1 MGKLESKMPES
12 ESPEEHNAAAGFQT
26 FHQDAD
32 QKASMLSKMEART
45 EERDRKRAEQD
56 EHRDP
61 NEDAFK
67 IHSQFKA
74 AVTELQQ
81 SLTAAGEAKKAGAEV
96 AELETMLSEV
106 QSSFSTLSSDTAEKS
121 LHLPAYDQ
129 RQMQISLKELQQAM
143 SDTRL
148 VCMPPT
154 KFSFKSKR
162 KAKKNKEAKPEAAV
176 VAAAPAEASV
186 QLDLPEQPSIRDKVG
201 EQIYMVNEG
210 KQDLNIANC
219 RDCVI
224 TIRVVVG
231 AMYISNVVNC
241 SLWIGPVGA
250 GMLVE
255 KAEQCKFFVSAHQLR
270 IHNALQTDFYC
281 LTNSPPIIEHCKELR
296 FAPNAMAYDGL
307 DADLETT
314 GISRSASAD
323 NWNDVKDFDWL
334 RQQHSPNWSAIPD
347 EEREEAVAAKEC

>member
-1 MGKLESKMPES
+1 MPES
-12 ESPEEHNAAAGFQT
+12 SEQHNAAAGFKL
-26 FHQDAD
+26 DAS

-67 IHSQFKA
+67 IHAQFKA
-74 AVTELQQ
+74 SVTGLQQ
-81 SLTAAGEAKKAGAEV
+81 MLSAAGQAKKAGAEV
-96 AELETMLSEV
+96 EELETMLSEV
-106 QSSFSTLSSDTAEKS
+106 QTSFTTLSTDTAEKS

-129 RQMQISLKELQQAM
+129 RQMQIALKELQQTM

-162 KAKKNKEAKPEAAV
+162 KAKKNKEAKPEAAGPS
-176 VAAAPAEASV
+176 AAAPAEAPI

-219 RDCVI
+219 RDCTI
-224 TIRVVVG
+224 TIRGVVG

-281 LTNSPPIIEHCKELR
+281 LTNSPPIIEHCKEVR
-296 FAPNAMAYDGL
+296 FAPYVMAYDGL

>member
-1 MGKLESKMPES
+1 
-12 ESPEEHNAAAGFQT
+12 
-26 FHQDAD
+26 
-32 QKASMLSKMEART
+32 MEART
-45 EERDRKRAEQD
+45 EERDRKRAEQ
-56 EHRDP
+56 EEPRDP
-61 NEDAFK
+61 DEDAFK
-67 IHSQFKA
+67 IHDQFKA
-74 AVTELQQ
+74 SVGAIQKLLSAAQQ
-81 SLTAAGEAKKAGAEV
+81 AKKAGAEV
-96 AELETMLSEV
+96 AELERMFTETDASYSSVNTFTSER
-106 QSSFSTLSSDTAEKS
+106 A

-129 RQMQISLKELQQAM
+129 RRMQIALKELQQTM

-162 KAKKNKEAKPEAAV
+162 KAKKNKEAKPEAAGPSV
-176 VAAAPAEASV
+176 AAPAEASV

-201 EQIYMVNEG
+201 EQIFMVNEG

-224 TIRVVVG
+224 TIRGVVG

-296 FAPNAMAYDGL
+296 FAPNVMAYDGL

-347 EEREEAVAAKEC
+347 EEREEAVAAKQC